1 MTDELLKKLLPKVQQ
16 LKGQKSY
23 SFGYVVGKRKDGAGE
38 GHLELNASRKLPK
51 KEDLAG
57 QVQSVQSFVAG
68 RCWGNSEGTVLYFAG
83 KGVNERLV
91 GLISKTVKK
100 LVKEY
105 DIQLPSEA
113 EDQRQQQLEASA
125 PSEPDVEGA
134 PPESSVPAAPP
145 TPPGAARNESAP
157 SADAVMKRLNALTE
171 DIKAAMAGP
180 NKAAVQTRFVAVNAL
195 MKKGDYAGA
204 NATLNELEGLVK
216 GPRPMEG
223 DGKAPQGDGK
233 LSLVKLGKA
242 RIEWGQLTSK
252 AIADIGTMMELIEEE
267 FADYTDQKTELAN
280 AKKRVEGLIADLKDE
295 LSPALDNVLNGQD
308 DNQRKPLI
316 ERAKGILAK
325 YVKIVQSD
333 PIMTKLDGNEVMPE
347 MKVCAP
353 MQGKLQE
360 IAAALG

>member
-1 MTDELLKKLLPKVQQ
+1 MADELLKKLLPKIQQ
-16 LKGQKSY
+16 LKGKKSY
-23 SFGYVVGKRKDGAGE
+23 SFGYVAGKRKDGAGE
-38 GHLELNASRKLPK
+38 GHLELNSSRKLPK

-125 PSEPDVEGA
+125 PPEPDVEGA
-134 PPESSVPAAPP
+134 TPESSVPAAPP
-145 TPPGAARNESAP
+145 TPPGAARNESAS

-204 NATLNELEGLVK
+204 NAKLDELEGLVK
-216 GPRPMEG
+216 GPKPMESG
-223 DGKAPQGDGK
+223 GKAPQGDGK

-242 RIEWGQLTSK
+242 RIEWGQLAGK
-252 AIADIGTMMELIEEE
+252 AVTDIGTM
-267 FADYTDQKTELAN
+267 
-280 AKKRVEGLIADLKDE
+280 
-295 LSPALDNVLNGQD
+295 
-308 DNQRKPLI
+308 
-316 ERAKGILAK
+316 
-325 YVKIVQSD
+325 
-333 PIMTKLDGNEVMPE
+333 
-347 MKVCAP
+347 
-353 MQGKLQE
+353 
-360 IAAALG
+360 